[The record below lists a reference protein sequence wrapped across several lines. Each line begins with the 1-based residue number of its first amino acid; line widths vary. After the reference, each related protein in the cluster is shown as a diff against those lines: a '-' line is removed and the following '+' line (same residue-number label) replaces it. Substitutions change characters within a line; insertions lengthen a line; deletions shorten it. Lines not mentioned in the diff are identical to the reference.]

1 LQNTLAPSP
10 LGHSDA
16 EPAPFRSA
24 RSIYRSLFLQAWWL
38 RVTASLFVAVIGLAL
53 SVALGAVLWR
63 CASHNEGVVVT
74 GEVYRAAQLNDND
87 LRSEIQTYH
96 LKSVLNLRGEN
107 PKADWY
113 VRELATCR
121 EMGVVHADVRLSAR
135 HLPRADKLAQLIGYY
150 HSLPQPMLIHCNA
163 GSDRTGFAGAIYLIE
178 CKGVAPVEATR
189 ALTWEFGHF
198 PIYPYFEMNE
208 FFELFEN
215 ENPLHHSFSQW
226 AVRDYPE
233 IYAYE
238 ETETEWHEM
247 LEPLESLAGIPY
259 WRQPKSPLDSAVAGK
274 KLSPVV
280 AAGPAITAE

>member
-1 LQNTLAPSP
+1 VHNTLNPSP
-10 LGHSDA
+10 LGQGDA
-16 EPAPFRSA
+16 DRVPFRSA

-63 CASHNEGVVVT
+63 CASHNEGVVVS

-107 PKADWY
+107 PKAGWY
-113 VRELATCR
+113 IRELAICR

-135 HLPRADKLAQLIGYY
+135 HLPRADELTQLIGYY

-215 ENPLHHSFSQW
+215 ENPLHLSFRQW
-226 AVRDYPE
+226 AVQAYPE

-238 ETETEWHEM
+238 ETETPWDEM
-247 LEPLESLAGIPY
+247 LEPFESLARIPY
-259 WRQPKSPLDSAVAGK
+259 WRQDKARPDAARPAPKPAAAVRSGQ
-274 KLSPVV
+274 VV
-280 AAGPAITAE
+280 TAE